1 MNIKAALNAI
11 IDRMKFYLKKDKI
24 SVLDS
29 SCGDMT
35 WMPSFLSVRS
45 DVEYTGYD
53 IVEAN
58 INNHREKFKDTDWKF
73 EVHDIVTDPINYSY
87 DLIISR
93 HTTMHLRASDVVKVI
108 RNFVDSS
115 SKFLLTTSFPN
126 NNLNEELNVEG
137 IGRYRPLNL
146 YLEPFYLPPPICL
159 TLDANHDQ
167 DHIML
172 WDLST
177 ISLQKPST

>member
-1 MNIKAALNAI
+1 
-11 IDRMKFYLKKDKI
+11 
-24 SVLDS
+24 
-29 SCGDMT
+29 
-35 WMPSFLSVRS
+35 MPSFLSSRS

-58 INNHREKFKDTDWKF
+58 INNHREKFRETDWKF

-93 HTTMHLRASDVVKVI
+93 HTTMHLQISDAVRVI

-126 NNLNEELNVEG
+126 AEV
-137 IGRYRPLNL
+137 R
-146 YLEPFYLPPPICL
+146 F
-159 TLDANHDQ
+159 
-167 DHIML
+167 
-172 WDLST
+172 
-177 ISLQKPST
+177 

>member
-1 MNIKAALNAI
+1 MKAALGVV
-11 IDRMKFYLKKDKI
+11 IDRLKIHLKKDKI
-24 SVLDS
+24 RLKYIVFIIIVFLICYSVLDS

-35 WMPSFLSVRS
+35 WMPSFLSSRS

-58 INNHREKFKDTDWKF
+58 INNHREKFRETDWKF

-93 HTTMHLRASDVVKVI
+93 HTTMHLQISDAVRVI

-126 NNLNEELNVEG
+126 LKV
-137 IGRYRPLNL
+137 I
-146 YLEPFYLPPPICL
+146 F
-159 TLDANHDQ
+159 
-167 DHIML
+167 
-172 WDLST
+172 
-177 ISLQKPST
+177 

>member
-1 MNIKAALNAI
+1 MICC
-11 IDRMKFYLKKDKI
+11 

-35 WMPSFLSVRS
+35 WMPSFLSSRS

-58 INNHREKFKDTDWKF
+58 INNHREKFRETDWKF
-73 EVHDIVTDPINYSY
+73 EVHDIVTDPIKISY

-93 HTTMHLRASDVVKVI
+93 HTTIHLQINDVVTVI

-126 NNLNEELNVEG
+126 INV
-137 IGRYRPLNL
+137 R
-146 YLEPFYLPPPICL
+146 F
-159 TLDANHDQ
+159 
-167 DHIML
+167 
-172 WDLST
+172 
-177 ISLQKPST
+177 

>member
-1 MNIKAALNAI
+1 
-11 IDRMKFYLKKDKI
+11 MKFHLKKDKI
-24 SVLDS
+24 RWKYIVFRRVITSVIYCSVLDS

-35 WMPSFLSVRS
+35 WMPSFLSSRS

-58 INNHREKFKDTDWKF
+58 INNHREKFRDTDWKF

-93 HTTMHLRASDVVKVI
+93 HTTQHLLTSDVVKVI

-115 SKFLLTTSFPN
+115 SKFLLTSSYPN
-126 NNLNEELNVEG
+126 TKVK
-137 IGRYRPLNL
+137 I
-146 YLEPFYLPPPICL
+146 
-159 TLDANHDQ
+159 
-167 DHIML
+167 
-172 WDLST
+172 
-177 ISLQKPST
+177 

>member
-1 MNIKAALNAI
+1 
-11 IDRMKFYLKKDKI
+11 
-24 SVLDS
+24 
-29 SCGDMT
+29 
-35 WMPSFLSVRS
+35 MPSFLSSRS

-58 INNHREKFKDTDWKF
+58 INNHREKFRDTDWKF

-93 HTTMHLRASDVVKVI
+93 HTTMHLRTSDVVKAI

-126 NNLNEELNVEG
+126 MNV
-137 IGRYRPLNL
+137 R
-146 YLEPFYLPPPICL
+146 F
-159 TLDANHDQ
+159 
-167 DHIML
+167 
-172 WDLST
+172 
-177 ISLQKPST
+177 

>member
-1 MNIKAALNAI
+1 MKAALNAV
-11 IDRMKFYLKKDKI
+11 IDRMKIHLKKDKI
-24 SVLDS
+24 RSKYIVLGRIITVIYYSVLDS

-35 WMPSFLSVRS
+35 WMPSFLSSRF

-58 INNHREKFKDTDWKF
+58 INNHREKFRETDWKF

-93 HTTMHLRASDVVKVI
+93 HTTIHLQISDVVKVI

-126 NNLNEELNVEG
+126 EKV
-137 IGRYRPLNL
+137 I
-146 YLEPFYLPPPICL
+146 F
-159 TLDANHDQ
+159 
-167 DHIML
+167 
-172 WDLST
+172 
-177 ISLQKPST
+177 